1 MRYFIELAY
10 KGTNYHGWQ
19 YQKNAKSV
27 QETVEKAFSLI
38 LREKISIAGAGRTDS
53 GVHALH
59 YTAHFDTENKI
70 ENTNDFVYKLNSLLE
85 QDIAIYKVY
94 ETHSDNHSRFSPIS
108 RTYEYH
114 INTTKNPFV
123 QESSYY
129 LNFALDYEKMNQAA
143 QKLFNYIDFTSF
155 SKLHTERR
163 TNNCN
168 IYKAEWIINEN
179 KSYFIISANR
189 FLRNM
194 VRAIVG
200 TLLEVGKGKLSI
212 DDFCEIIES
221 KDRAKAGYS
230 VPARGLFLTKIKYP
244 E

>member
-1 MRYFIELAY
+1 MRYFVELAY

-27 QETVEKAFSLI
+27 QETIEKAFSLI

-59 YTAHFDTENKI
+59 YTAHFNINTKIEDTEYL
-70 ENTNDFVYKLNSLLE
+70 VYKLNSLLDK
-85 QDIAIYKVY
+85 DIVIYNVFEVEPDK
-94 ETHSDNHSRFSPIS
+94 HSRFSPTS
-108 RTYEYH
+108 RTYKYH
-114 INTTKNPFV
+114 INTIKDPFI
-123 QESSYY
+123 QETSLYVNY
-129 LNFALDYEKMNQAA
+129 PLDYQKMNEAA
-143 QKLFNYIDFTSF
+143 QKLFNYKDFTSF

-168 IYKAEWIINEN
+168 IYKAEWIVNN
-179 KSYFIISANR
+179 NNAYFIISADR

-200 TLLEVGKGKLSI
+200 SLLEVGKGKSSVV
-212 DDFCEIIES
+212 DFCKVIES

-230 VPARGLFLTKIKYP
+230 VPAQGLFLTEIKY
-244 E
+244 